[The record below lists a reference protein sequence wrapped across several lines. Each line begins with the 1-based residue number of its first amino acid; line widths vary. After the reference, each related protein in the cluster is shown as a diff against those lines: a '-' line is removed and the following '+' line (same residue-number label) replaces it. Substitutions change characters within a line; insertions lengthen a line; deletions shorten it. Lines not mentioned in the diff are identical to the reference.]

1 MKYGRW
7 YRKTKFKNFKKLEG
21 VEYHLR
27 KNRTLERWGG
37 VYTNTIEQ
45 IGRWAI
51 AHLPFY
57 ISQVLS
63 YLARKYQTAGKFL
76 AIAFLFP
83 ACHAGLM
90 EYWIVGK
97 FPKTFFR
104 FSVCRVDWFCVVCYC
119 LWYILFRLSHS
130 VWWCEVYPCYQIQWC
145 EHRPDNRLL
154 YLPRSI
160 PLLKDMQC

>member
-45 IGRWAI
+45 TGRWAI

-76 AIAFLFP
+76 KTFFLFP
-83 ACHAGLM
+83 
-90 EYWIVGK
+90 
-97 FPKTFFR
+97 
-104 FSVCRVDWFCVVCYC
+104 VCRAGSTYEFYYC

-130 VWWCEVYPCYQIQWC
+130 VWWCDVYPCYQIQWC